1 MSDKKFTGSTG
12 FTPIPN
18 EFFSEWL
25 NSIDDLNELKITLYA
40 LWLST
45 NQEGAAHPLWEQ
57 DFAEGVDAADIKS
70 GLDKCVRRG
79 SLLKVESDAA
89 ADVYFLNS
97 PRGRA
102 AAESARAGEWI
113 PSKRKTAAPV
123 PRPNIYRLYEENIGP
138 LTPMIADTLKDAEDE
153 FSAERIEEAFA
164 LAVKANVRKW
174 NYVEAILKRWKEE
187 GYGKKQTRRDD
198 QEDRN
203 RYVEGD
209 YADFID

>member
-1 MSDKKFTGSTG
+1 MTDKKFTGSTG
-12 FTPIPN
+12 FTPLPN

-25 NSIDDLNELKITLYA
+25 NQIDDLDELKVTLFA
-40 LWLST
+40 FWFSA

-57 DFAEGVDAADIKS
+57 NFAEGLDAVDIKS
-70 GLDKCVRRG
+70 GLEKCVSRG
-79 SLLKVESDAA
+79 SLLKVGSDAEA
-89 ADVYFLNS
+89 VYFLNS

-102 AAESARAGEWI
+102 AAESARAGQWI
-113 PSKRKTAAPV
+113 PSKGRTAAPV

-138 LTPMIADTLKDAEDE
+138 LTPMIADTLKDAEE
-153 FSAERIEEAFA
+153 EYSAERLEGAFA

-174 NYVEAILKRWKEE
+174 TYVEAILKRWKEE
-187 GYGKKQTRRDD
+187 GYGKKQDRRDN

-209 YADFID
+209 YADFIE